1 MNSISHTLTPPSSA
15 EASINNIMDMKMN
28 EFTSQPPEKS
38 NVQTPQNIKASNAA
52 PFSNLTANYDTSSVI
67 TESSQNEAAKFKKQS
82 NNVAKAC
89 SNCKSAHLACDESR
103 PCRRCAAVCTYN
115 CLVSNLIDFLI
126 SQGRPTNASMSN
138 IKREV
143 VQG

>member
-1 MNSISHTLTPPSSA
+1 MNSISHTLTPPASA
-15 EASINNIMDMKMN
+15 EASINNMKLN

-38 NVQTPQNIKASNAA
+38 NVQTRQNIKASNAA

-89 SNCKSAHLACDESR
+89 SNCKGAHLACDESR
-103 PCRRCAAVCTYN
+103 PCRRCAVVCTYN
-115 CLVSNLIDFLI
+115 CLVSNLIDFFNY
-126 SQGRPTNASMSN
+126 SQGRPRNASMSN